1 MTALER
7 ARSLTER
14 GYQLTNP
21 EARALLDALDA
32 AERERDEARAEVER
46 LRAALK
52 AEEDYAQFCER
63 FNDENPDAILPCGF
77 CIGHEEAGRLRDVA
91 DAARR
96 EALAAT
102 DVQPSKVG

>member
-1 MTALER
+1 MTKER
-7 ARSLTER
+7 RAEEIRR
-14 GYQLTNP
+14 GYGVPVEDQ
-21 EARALLDALDA
+21 RALLDALDA

-91 DAARR
+91 DAARL

-102 DVQPSKVG
+102 DVQPSRVG